1 MGKIGTS
8 ELLLILLVALLIFG
22 PSKLP
27 VLGKLAG
34 KAIVTL
40 RHYADSANWDEWME
54 ESETPADTANRSSQ
68 AAPEATDTQ
77 ATAEQA
83 VLKAST
89 DPVS

>member
-8 ELLLILLVALLIFG
+8 ELLLILLGALLIFG

-34 KAIVTL
+34 KAIGTL

-83 VLKAST
+83 VSKAST